1 MIPMSNIESKTDK
14 QIKASFISAKTDE
27 LHYLD
32 QIYKYMKH
40 LEHIYKVG
48 KLQDEEKAWQID
60 ISLSNTNR
68 QREKIKNEIKQL
80 CGDTELE
87 EWRHFDLS

>member
-1 MIPMSNIESKTDK
+1 MSEMDTKTEK
-14 QIKASFISAKTDE
+14 QIKASVIGAMTDE

-48 KLQDEEKAWQID
+48 KLQDEEKAWQIG

-68 QREKIKNEIKQL
+68 QREKVKNKIKQL
-80 CGDTELE
+80 RKDTDLE
-87 EWRHFDLS
+87 EWRLFDRS

>member
-1 MIPMSNIESKTDK
+1 MSEMDTKTEK
-14 QIKASFISAKTDE
+14 QIKASFIGAMTDE

-48 KLQDEEKAWQID
+48 KLQDEEKAWHVG

-68 QREKIKNEIKQL
+68 QREKVKNKIKQL
-80 CGDTELE
+80 REDTELE
-87 EWRHFDLS
+87 EWRLFDRS

>member
-1 MIPMSNIESKTDK
+1 MSEMNTKTEK
-14 QIKASFISAKTDE
+14 QIKASFIGAKTDE

-48 KLQDEEKAWQID
+48 KLEDEEKAWQIS

-80 CGDTELE
+80 CEDTELE
-87 EWRHFDLS
+87 EWRLFDRS